1 MKEFNIGLIGSGT
14 IGGGVVKILQKNQ
27 KLIEKRSGIK
37 LNLKKICD
45 LKVNDELKLDS
56 SIYTKNFDD
65 LLVDDIDIIIELI
78 GGYSPAKDFILKALE
93 AKKHVVTANKAVVA
107 KYGNELF
114 EAAKANNVQIAFEAA
129 VGGCIPIIKTI
140 KESYA
145 ADNITEIY
153 GILNG
158 TTNYILTKME
168 SGQEYKDALKK
179 AQELGFAEA
188 DPTFDVDG
196 KDAAQKI
203 TILSELAFNTLL
215 SDDILTQGITKISKN
230 DMQYADE
237 LGYKIKLLAIG
248 KKDKDKIELR
258 VHPTMI
264 PKNHELA
271 TVSNELNA
279 VYVVADNTQK
289 SMLYGR
295 GAGQLPTAT
304 VVIGDVIDIAKGKN
318 DIFFF
323 EDKSVKDSDKI
334 SSRYYLR
341 LQVVDKPG
349 VLARISTV
357 LGDNDISI
365 AAVQQKEI
373 NKDVVPIIMTT
384 HKAVEEN
391 LNKALDDIKKLD
403 IVKEDAIVI
412 RIEDLS

>member
-1 MKEFNIGLIGSGT
+1 
-14 IGGGVVKILQKNQ
+14 
-27 KLIEKRSGIK
+27 
-37 LNLKKICD
+37 
-45 LKVNDELKLDS
+45 
-56 SIYTKNFDD
+56 
-65 LLVDDIDIIIELI
+65 
-78 GGYSPAKDFILKALE
+78 
-93 AKKHVVTANKAVVA
+93 
-107 KYGNELF
+107 
-114 EAAKANNVQIAFEAA
+114 
-129 VGGCIPIIKTI
+129 
-140 KESYA
+140 
-145 ADNITEIY
+145 
-153 GILNG
+153 
-158 TTNYILTKME
+158 
-168 SGQEYKDALKK
+168 
-179 AQELGFAEA
+179 
-188 DPTFDVDG
+188 
-196 KDAAQKI
+196 
-203 TILSELAFNTLL
+203 
-215 SDDILTQGITKISKN
+215 
-230 DMQYADE
+230 MQYADE

>member
-27 KLIEKRSGIK
+27 KVIEKRTGVK
-37 LNLKKICD
+37 LNLKKVCD
-45 LKVNDELKLDS
+45 LKENKELGLDS
-56 SIYTKNFDD
+56 SIYTKNYDD
-65 LLVDDIDIIIELI
+65 LLVDDIDIIVELI
-78 GGYSPAKDFILKALE
+78 GGYSPAKEFILKALE

-107 KYGNELF
+107 KYGKELF
-114 EAAKANNVQIAFEAA
+114 DAAKNNNVQLAFEAA

-145 ADNITEIY
+145 ADNIKEIY

-179 AQELGFAEA
+179 AQKLGFAEA
-188 DPTFDVDG
+188 DPTFDVEG
-196 KDAAQKI
+196 MDAAQKI
-203 TILSELAFNTLL
+203 TILSELAFNTLIE
-215 SDDILTQGITKISKN
+215 DDILTEGITKISKN
-230 DMQYADE
+230 DMEYADE

-248 KKDKDKIELR
+248 KQDKDQLELR

-271 TVSNELNA
+271 TVNNELNA
-279 VYVVADNTQK
+279 VYVVADQTQK

-295 GAGQLPTAT
+295 GAGELPTAT
-304 VVIGDVIDIAKGKN
+304 VVLGDVIDIAKGKN
-318 DIFFF
+318 DVFSFDDAKI
-323 EDKSVKDSDKI
+323 KDSNEI

-349 VLARISTV
+349 VLAKISKV
-357 LGDNDISI
+357 LGDNKISI
-365 AAVQQKEI
+365 AGVQQKEVDKEI
-373 NKDVVPIIMTT
+373 VPLIMTT
-384 HKAVEEN
+384 HEAVEED
-391 LNKALDDIKKLD
+391 LNNALKEIKKLD